1 MSEGTTGD
9 RPRGERRSGPHKKG
23 TREQR
28 GKEVIQKGDKQ
39 PTANL
44 GRTTPWDSLGPIDRR
59 CPGGVQVLSIALFF
73 CRPLLMFI
81 CWFRLLLCCCCCW
94 SIVVDLCRL
103 LLSRFEVMFFRFV
116 GDVS

>member
-23 TREQR
+23 RERR
-28 GKEVIQKGDKQ
+28 GKEVIQKGEANKQ

-59 CPGGVQVLSIALFF
+59 CPGGFPGPIDSLVL
-73 CRPLLMFI
+73 
-81 CWFRLLLCCCCCW
+81 
-94 SIVVDLCRL
+94 
-103 LLSRFEVMFFRFV
+103 
-116 GDVS
+116 